1 MKDPRKVTQPELV
14 ELISHGIN
22 FTKPRLCY
30 TCKIIEEPGRPSSY
44 KGLKCSM
51 CGYAVCNA
59 YNLSREEYQKLGKTM
74 KGLTIQCAGCKEWG
88 QGGIYS
94 MFKAGPTGSLA
105 AEAKAFVY
113 LKQ

>member
-1 MKDPRKVTQPELV
+1 MTKHGFLELATFFTGEEVKDPRKVTQPELV

-30 TCKIIEEPGRPSSY
+30 TCEMVEEPGRPRSY

-51 CGYAVCNA
+51 CGYAVCKTC
-59 YNLSREEYQKLGKTM
+59 NLSKEDYQKLGRTM

-88 QGGIYS
+88 
-94 MFKAGPTGSLA
+94 
-105 AEAKAFVY
+105 
-113 LKQ
+113 